1 MLHLREINCPAI
13 LTHPVHRIK
22 GVSVP
27 KGTNPFRLAAIDMDG
42 TLLNDKHSV
51 SDYTRRVL
59 SQLLARGVHVV
70 FATGRPFTDVYRI
83 KRKLNIFASM
93 ESIPTPGVQV
103 VTPCVASP
111 NMEMPKG
118 DLIANGHHRMECLVP
133 RCFAITSNGACI
145 YDETNHLV
153 RECCID
159 PRICHELYSM
169 FIDDPEV
176 NINVF
181 RRLDNIKE
189 LGKSSSS
196 LSDSTED
203 ESCEEWV
210 SRYPSD
216 LEAAIYHESHFTFR
230 VVPHLERDFPTDH
243 VNEIFF
249 LCYNPAKTAPVEEAI
264 IARMKELQKE
274 LHLESTVRV
283 APSAQHCLDIVPAN
297 VSKASALEFV
307 VDQLGLTMEDCIAFG
322 DGLNDVELLQ
332 SVGKAFIMENANP
345 RLRNMLPHL
354 EVIGRNNDDA
364 VAKKLSE
371 IFQLD

>member
-1 MLHLREINCPAI
+1 MLHLRELNF
-13 LTHPVHRIK
+13 PVVLSPPSHRLK
-22 GVSVP
+22 WVNVR
-27 KGTNPFRLAAIDMDG
+27 KDENPYKLVAIDMDG
-42 TLLNDKHSV
+42 TLLNEKHSV

-70 FATGRPFTDVYRI
+70 FATGRPFTDVYHI

-93 ESIPTPGVQV
+93 QSIATPGVQV
-103 VTPCVASP
+103 LTPSVCSPDIEITSP
-111 NMEMPKG
+111 NL
-118 DLIANGHHRMECLVP
+118 DLDNHTPMDYLVP

-153 RECCID
+153 RECCIH
-159 PRICHELYSM
+159 PQICHELYSM

-181 RRLDNIKE
+181 RRRDNSKDF
-189 LGKSSSS
+189 GKSSSS
-196 LSDSTED
+196 LSDSTGE
-203 ESCEEWV
+203 ESSEEWV

-216 LEAAIYHESHFTFR
+216 LEAAIYHESNFTFR
-230 VVPHLERDFPTDH
+230 VVPNLERDFPTDN

-249 LCYNPAKTAPVEEAI
+249 LCYNTEKTSPVEETI
-264 IARMKELQKE
+264 IARMKRIQEE
-274 LHLESTVRV
+274 LHLEDTVRV

-307 VDQLGLTMEDCIAFG
+307 VEQLGITMENCIAFG

-332 SVGKAFIMENANP
+332 SVGKAYIMENANP
-345 RLRNMLPHL
+345 RLKKMLPYL
-354 EVIGRNNDDA
+354 EVIGGNNDDA

-371 IFQLD
+371 IFELN